1 MKVNDGLKVTAFTA
15 IALAVWASAGSA
27 DASAVTMGNA
37 PISPADIQTSGE
49 NQKVYIDVSKL
60 DKEEV
65 MFGMA
70 TKGHKSGKT
79 TFKISAWDIFEVDN
93 QDVIEVDLSKLSNIK
108 DNFIAIKTDSM
119 EVPII
124 VKIPAVPKAGSV
136 TYNAA
141 SHELEF
147 KVGAKGNLKAANDY
161 EWRTPY
167 SNWNSPNENDAE
179 EQLSDGVAKKVF
191 DEFKYQGATLYIRT
205 PGAPKAAIKETEDT
219 ELKEA
224 YDASNIDKKVTVYDA
239 GSFPGKEVKLNIAK
253 QANGPSVAA
262 KYTSGTLTIP
272 SSAEYRVV
280 TIENGV
286 KKIPEEK
293 EWESNDARKSVSI
306 TDLLPSSGIATQGV
320 LEVRTKENTTA
331 KKPRAASKWTR
342 IPLSNA
348 SELKVNDA
356 DGDIINS
363 IVSDSTH
370 EKILEIKKSEDNSSI
385 SITNLTDAS
394 YQIVIAAQEPKIDTK
409 PTARLS
415 KAPITIRND
424 KNGQN
429 VYIRKAGDSR
439 TKTWVSD
446 YIKIGKVNF

>member
-1 MKVNDGLKVTAFTA
+1 MHRL
-15 IALAVWASAGSA
+15 LLW
-27 DASAVTMGNA
+27 
-37 PISPADIQTSGE
+37 
-49 NQKVYIDVSKL
+49 
-60 DKEEV
+60 V
-65 MFGMA
+65 MRLFLQQIY
-70 TKGHKSGKT
+70 KPVE
-79 TFKISAWDIFEVDN
+79 KI
-93 QDVIEVDLSKLSNIK
+93 
-108 DNFIAIKTDSM
+108 
-119 EVPII
+119 
-124 VKIPAVPKAGSV
+124 
-136 TYNAA
+136 
-141 SHELEF
+141 
-147 KVGAKGNLKAANDY
+147 
-161 EWRTPY
+161 
-167 SNWNSPNENDAE
+167 
-179 EQLSDGVAKKVF
+179 
-191 DEFKYQGATLYIRT
+191 
-205 PGAPKAAIKETEDT
+205 
-219 ELKEA
+219 
-224 YDASNIDKKVTVYDA
+224 
-239 GSFPGKEVKLNIAK
+239 
-253 QANGPSVAA
+253 
-262 KYTSGTLTIP
+262 
-272 SSAEYRVV
+272 
-280 TIENGV
+280 
-286 KKIPEEK
+286 
-293 EWESNDARKSVSI
+293 RKSVSI

-394 YQIVIAAQEPKIDTK
+394 YQIVIAAQEPEIDTK